1 MIKSDLKLHKDV
13 AVFSCGR
20 TDSQRCRNKMAR
32 PFGDTTLL
40 DIALSKLSSLNANT
54 FFAGYEGLFKQ
65 RCLEHNVDFIQRTK
79 KSSSSEV
86 ASEIYSFLEDVDY
99 KYLLCINSC
108 QPFLKVETIE
118 TFLSQCIATKEPSFA
133 VFKRNNYFMD
143 KNNHP
148 YNYDKDI
155 KTINTKFVE
164 PVKEFAH
171 VFYFYE
177 REYFLENGVYWN
189 WSDLNFI
196 EIPHGIET
204 LDIDTEEDFEM
215 AELLWETSKVRE
227 RYIDY

>member
-1 MIKSDLKLHKDV
+1 MEIHDEV

-20 TDSQRCRNKMAR
+20 TDSQRCKNKMLR

-40 DIALSKLSSLNANT
+40 DIALSKLSAIEANT
-54 FFAGYEGLFKQ
+54 FFSGYEEIFEYK
-65 RCLEHNVDFIQRTK
+65 CLEHGVDFVERSK
-79 KSSSSEV
+79 ESSSSEV
-86 ASEIYSFLEDVDY
+86 ASEIYSFLNNVDY
-99 KYLLCINSC
+99 KYLLCINAC

-118 TFLSQCIATKEPSFA
+118 NFLFECLKTKKPSFA

-143 KNNHP
+143 MENNP
-148 YNYDKDI
+148 YNYKKDI

-177 REYFLENGVYWN
+177 RDYFLRNGVYWD
-189 WSDLNFI
+189 WSDLNYI

-215 AELLWETSKVRE
+215 AELLWKTFQGSKRK
-227 RYIDY
+227 I

>member
-1 MIKSDLKLHKDV
+1 MTKSHLEIHDEV

-20 TDSQRCRNKMAR
+20 TDSQRCKNKMLR

-40 DIALSKLSSLNANT
+40 DIALSKLSATRANT
-54 FFAGYEGLFKQ
+54 FFSGYEEIF
-65 RCLEHNVDFIQRTK
+65 EHKCREHGVDFVERSK
-79 KSSSSEV
+79 ESSSSEV
-86 ASEIYSFLEDVDY
+86 ASEIYSFLNNADY
-99 KYLLCINSC
+99 KYLLCINAC

-118 TFLSQCIATKEPSFA
+118 NFLSECLKTKKPSFA

-143 KNNHP
+143 MENNP
-148 YNYDKDI
+148 YNYEKDI

-177 REYFLENGVYWN
+177 REYFLSNGVYWD
-189 WSDLNFI
+189 WSDLNYI

-215 AELLWETSKVRE
+215 AELLWKTYQSSKKV
-227 RYIDY
+227 